1 VLDLT
6 DFIQPSSV
14 EMVHKISESRIILYL
29 SNWYRTWGYQ
39 VDIAKGRHCRF
50 ANIWHLYCTPIFL

>member
-1 VLDLT
+1 MLDLT

-29 SNWYRTWGYQ
+29 S
-39 VDIAKGRHCRF
+39 VDIVRGDINWTLQKAATVALQIFGTYF
-50 ANIWHLYCTPIFL
+50 APLFF